1 MGQQT
6 VVVGFIRNEIE
17 LNHKEGKGNICK
29 IPALFLQSKK
39 FDKDNGDDQVQN
51 DK

>member
-1 MGQQT
+1 MGQQA
-6 VVVGFIRNEIE
+6 VIVGLICDKIK
-17 LNHKEGKGNICK
+17 LDDKEGKGNICE